1 MYHVP
6 TYLPYPPTKPRR
18 ERLSSKSG
26 HLETWNF
33 PGWGSYDMQMS
44 VSEETLRGVA
54 AEMHRRE
61 RPKLREWEAT
71 AICAN
76 DILSSCL
83 YVIGLVVSASGK
95 MAPVALLL
103 VSCFLYLLRFMYGE
117 AISAL
122 PMNGGSYMILLNTT
136 TKGFASLAAT
146 LALVSY
152 IATGVVSAT
161 SAIAYLQ
168 VRLIYNDC
176 LWEGAALG

>member
-1 MYHVP
+1 MRAGVLPADAAWSWGRPDFTFTP
-6 TYLPYPPTKPRR
+6 THPQPHPTRR

-33 PGWGSYDMQMS
+33 PGWGSYDMQLS
-44 VSEETLRGVA
+44 VSEGELRAVA

-61 RPKLREWEAT
+61 RPRLLEWEAT

-83 YVIGLVVSASGK
+83 YVIGLVVAAAGK

-122 PMNGGSYMILLNTT
+122 PMNGAVVFFVNPQNQRKHRHDHRPIIPQNTCT
-136 TKGFASLAAT
+136 QQGAAT
-146 LALVSY
+146 
-152 IATGVVSAT
+152 
-161 SAIAYLQ
+161 
-168 VRLIYNDC
+168 
-176 LWEGAALG
+176 